1 MKDLN
6 VWKRKEKETIKVTWG
21 KWKKKLRREAH
32 KIKDWPIQLTSE
44 SESTK
49 QKKKKCKQSQTK
61 INGKKICHSFYKG
74 LISLTYEELLEMYK
88 KMTNHP
94 VGK

>member
-21 KWKKKLRREAH
+21 KWKKKPRREAH

-49 QKKKKCKQSQTK
+49 QKKKSVNKVKQKLMEKKSVTRFTK
-61 INGKKICHSFYKG
+61 G
-74 LISLTYEELLEMYK
+74 
-88 KMTNHP
+88 
-94 VGK
+94 

>member
-1 MKDLN
+1 MTYSAN
-6 VWKRKEKETIKVTWG
+6 IRIRKY
-21 KWKKKLRREAH
+21 EA
-32 KIKDWPIQLTSE
+32 
-44 SESTK
+44 
-49 QKKKKCKQSQTK
+49 KKKKCEQSQTK